1 MQPGQLATPEKSAL
15 VRAER
20 CEVRPGAHVRASSRS
35 MRPLS
40 SGRLAE
46 QTPPPDA
53 PRAEP
58 LAAPRG
64 TSSHPEVFVSTL
76 VMNIAAVSLGQ
87 KGKKEK
93 CKAKKD
99 KSKCMCEPKRK

>member
-1 MQPGQLATPEKSAL
+1 MSNG
-15 VRAER
+15 
-20 CEVRPGAHVRASSRS
+20 
-35 MRPLS
+35 M
-40 SGRLAE
+40 
-46 QTPPPDA
+46 D
-53 PRAEP
+53 
-58 LAAPRG
+58 G